1 MASRIFT
8 AGRTAEATPE
18 MNIAHRVSS
27 CSQGTRENWSLIQ
40 VVCLAELKTSR
51 SETLVTHQLLTT
63 YACVRFSMQQG
74 TDIFLVRL
82 ENQMHGQ

>member
-8 AGRTAEATPE
+8 AGRTAETTPE

-51 SETLVTHQLLTT
+51 SKILVTHKPFAYLCMCEVEHAT
-63 YACVRFSMQQG
+63 R
-74 TDIFLVRL
+74 R
-82 ENQMHGQ
+82 